1 MEEVIVIVVEV
12 PIEEGGVGVGV
23 GVGVGADL
31 PTVAIL
37 KFLLENMFQDLR
49 PAKNILQL

>member
-1 MEEVIVIVVEV
+1 MEEVIVIVAEV
-12 PIEEGGVGVGV
+12 PIEEGGVEVGV
-23 GVGVGADL
+23 GEGADL

-37 KFLLENMFQDLR
+37 KILLENMFQDLR

>member
-1 MEEVIVIVVEV
+1 MEEVTVIVAEV
-12 PIEEGGVGVGV
+12 PIEEGGVEVGV
-23 GVGVGADL
+23 GEGEGADL

-37 KFLLENMFQDLR
+37 KFLLENMFQDPT

>member
-1 MEEVIVIVVEV
+1 MEEVIVIVAEV
-12 PIEEGGVGVGV
+12 PIEEGGV